1 LDEKDACPCLVAVPL
16 EKKEAC
22 RCLEAGVLGKKE
34 ADLLVLIL
42 SYFKIWWRLGSYF
55 ILHLRI
61 YRCMKFGLKCISKYI
76 AV

>member
-1 LDEKDACPCLVAVPL
+1 LGEKDVCPCLVAILL

-22 RCLEAGVLGKKE
+22 RCLETGVLGKKE

-42 SYFKIWWRLGSYF
+42 SYFEIWWRLMSYF

-61 YRCMKFGLKCISKYI
+61 YRCMKSGLLCISKYI
-76 AV
+76 AI

>member
-1 LDEKDACPCLVAVPL
+1 LDERSACPRLVAILL
-16 EKKEAC
+16 EKKEAR
-22 RCLEAGVLGKKE
+22 RCLEAGVLRKKE

-42 SYFKIWWRLGSYF
+42 SYFEIWWRLGSYF

-61 YRCMKFGLKCISKYI
+61 YRCMKSGLKCISKYI

>member
-1 LDEKDACPCLVAVPL
+1 LDEKDACPRLVAIL
-16 EKKEAC
+16 LRKKTA
-22 RCLEAGVLGKKE
+22 RQCLEAGVLGKKE

-42 SYFKIWWRLGSYF
+42 SYFKIWWRLRPSF

-61 YRCMKFGLKCISKYI
+61 YRCMKSGLLCISKYI

>member
-1 LDEKDACPCLVAVPL
+1 LDEKDVCPCLVAILL

-22 RCLEAGVLGKKE
+22 RCLETGVLGKKE

-42 SYFKIWWRLGSYF
+42 SYFEIWLRLRPCF
-55 ILHLRI
+55 VFHLRI
-61 YRCMKFGLKCISKYI
+61 YRCMKSGLKCISKYI